1 MPKKKQVKKKSTT
14 KKPTVKKKVDR
25 ATSLITGIK
34 KKK

>member
-1 MPKKKQVKKKSTT
+1 MAGKNSTKKKSVK